1 MGRILKAYPDTTGAV
16 MDLITA
22 WYPDD
27 FAGRPEDDWRIG
39 RKWPD
44 NVQDIIAAG
53 EVVCRVSDIGGN
65 DDGLTDRPL
74 VDIDILAPSFAR
86 ARDLAFGIQARL
98 LGYPWRAGSTVID
111 KVRTAMRPHAV
122 PWDDDN
128 TFRFY
133 SSYTV
138 SVRR

>member
-1 MGRILKAYPDTTGAV
+1 MGRILKPYPDAGEATMLLIEEWYPSEFEPLPDGTFRTGRV
-16 MDLITA
+16 YPPDVQDLIA
-22 WYPDD
+22 EGKY
-27 FAGRPEDDWRIG
+27 FA
-39 RKWPD
+39 
-44 NVQDIIAAG
+44 
-53 EVVCRVSDIGGN
+53 RVKDIGGN

-74 VDIDILAPSFAR
+74 IDVDILGSTFAGT
-86 ARDLAFGIQARL
+86 RDLAFGIQARL

-111 KVRTAMRPHAV
+111 KVRTAMRPHDV

-133 SSYTV
+133 ASYTI